1 MSAFC
6 CRAQIRELTVCASQ
20 VPGSHKSSMDG
31 YWRTAS
37 WKTMREDS
45 GESIAPDIVR
55 IGGKAGSAIIFTE
68 SLAHGTLPWKGS
80 HARRTLFAKFN
91 AHSMSYSHQY
101 FSMETVGH
109 LSDREQAI
117 LSSPSARMEL
127 LGRTQAAKQREQPPA
142 RKPAEKAVE
151 ETEAAEEE
159 EAAAVPAVE
168 VGRATGSGLEVGQR
182 VQLHGLEQAEFNG
195 RSGTVFGLTPEHV
208 VVSLGSLDGRMQ
220 RVAVPEKHLRLLG
233 GPPARL
239 EDPTASDPAAAAT
252 LSASSAK
259 L

>member
-1 MSAFC
+1 
-6 CRAQIRELTVCASQ
+6 
-20 VPGSHKSSMDG
+20 
-31 YWRTAS
+31 
-37 WKTMREDS
+37 
-45 GESIAPDIVR
+45 
-55 IGGKAGSAIIFTE
+55 
-68 SLAHGTLPWKGS
+68 
-80 HARRTLFAKFN
+80 
-91 AHSMSYSHQY
+91 MSYSHQY

-142 RKPAEKAVE
+142 RKPAQEAEE

-159 EAAAVPAVE
+159 EAAPVPAVA
-168 VGRATGSGLEVGQR
+168 VDRAGGSGLEVGQR
-182 VQLHGLEQAEFNG
+182 VELHGLEQAEFNG

-208 VVSLGSLDGRMQ
+208 VVALGSLDGRMQ
-220 RVAVPEKHLRLLG
+220 RVAVPEKNLRMMG